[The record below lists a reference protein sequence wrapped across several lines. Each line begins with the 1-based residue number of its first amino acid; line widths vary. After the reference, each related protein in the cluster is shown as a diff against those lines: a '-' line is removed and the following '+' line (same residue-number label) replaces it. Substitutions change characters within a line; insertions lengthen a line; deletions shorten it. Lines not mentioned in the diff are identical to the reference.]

1 MQMTIISYF
10 VYKLTHDVLTLGLLG
25 LWEVIPAVGF
35 SFISGHF
42 IDLHEKRSALL
53 KCTLGY
59 ILLTSFFVLLCW
71 PKFYNY
77 AGIHYTIMLL
87 YAGVFVGGILRAF
100 FSPSSFSLQ
109 GLILSRKHYLNGAVW
124 SSASWHTGAILGPI
138 LGGFLIAITRNEIS
152 LMVAFAIELIALI
165 ALLKIPKQA
174 LIKKEKEPIWQSLKV
189 GLKFVFNT
197 KIILTALS
205 LDMFAVLFGGAAA
218 LLPVY
223 AKDIL
228 NVGEVGYG
236 WMRAMPGIGSV
247 LTSFILAFLPLNKK
261 PGIKLLFCIIGFGV
275 TTIIFGISTWFPL
288 SILMLLLGG
297 MFDQVSVVIRGTLLQ
312 LHTPDDMRGRVAAV
326 STMFISSSNEL
337 GATESGLTAKWMGTV
352 PAVVFGGFMT
362 LVVVGITYVA
372 APQLRKYKFDIS
384 GKKGNT

>member
-1 MQMTIISYF
+1 
-10 VYKLTHDVLTLGLLG
+10 
-25 LWEVIPAVGF
+25 
-35 SFISGHF
+35 
-42 IDLHEKRSALL
+42 
-53 KCTLGY
+53 
-59 ILLTSFFVLLCW
+59 
-71 PKFYNY
+71 
-77 AGIHYTIMLL
+77 
-87 YAGVFVGGILRAF
+87 
-100 FSPSSFSLQ
+100 
-109 GLILSRKHYLNGAVW
+109 
-124 SSASWHTGAILGPI
+124 
-138 LGGFLIAITRNEIS
+138 
-152 LMVAFAIELIALI
+152 MVAFAIELIALI